1 MNIRTRWLLGVIS
14 VSLLAAATADSA
26 ESAQE
31 KPRDLN
37 THHLFTAPATIAEWK
52 ARSAE
57 LRRQLL
63 FSNGLL
69 PMPERTPLNPR
80 ITGRFEGPDFIVE
93 NVALETRPGFYLCG
107 NLYRP
112 KNKKGPFPGI
122 ANPHGHWD
130 AGRRHRE
137 ADVPKADPNAPSP
150 APGKADLVALPAN
163 LAKQGHVVF
172 AYDMAGYN
180 DTNQVEHRKFL
191 DNLKP
196 WQWNVSLLGL
206 QTWNSIR
213 VVDYL
218 QSLPY
223 VDKKRI
229 GATGASGG
237 GTQTFV
243 LAAVDDR
250 VKVSVPVNMVSSYM
264 QGGCLCE
271 NAPGMRV
278 GTDNPEI
285 AALFAPKPQLLISCT
300 GDWTK
305 ENPKEEY
312 PRVKQVYS
320 LFGAP
325 EKIDNRHFNY
335 GHNYNVE
342 SREAMYAFFGKW
354 LLKDPKPEKFREQKV
369 DLDPNVLKV
378 WTEQSPRPS
387 NALTAEALQGALIA
401 DSDRRIRSLSPAQL
415 SQVARPA
422 LREALV
428 IDQPMPAA
436 TGPGSGRTK
445 VILVSTSRKWLDDA
459 ASVLAAAQRN
469 PSIFQLEINPGNEP
483 TERLLWDNF
492 FSTYNQTPLGDA
504 VSAVVAQIAEARR
517 NGFTDVDLVGEGMGG
532 LWSLFARAVTGVPG
546 ATVVDLS
553 PLKGDAEALYLTELF
568 APGIRAAGG
577 WQTAALMCSPSLTIF
592 GADGVNVLEELRAR
606 FRAGKLAVHSES
618 LTPTKVAQSLAR

>member
-1 MNIRTRWLLGVIS
+1 MVQPQLGIILIALMV
-14 VSLLAAATADSA
+14 LNMQGT
-26 ESAQE
+26 SAQE

-37 THHLFTAPATIAEWK
+37 THHLFTAPSSASEWK
-52 ARSAE
+52 ARAQD
-57 LRRQLL
+57 LRRQIL
-63 FSNGLL
+63 FSTGLW
-69 PMPERTPLNPR
+69 PMPEKKPLNPR
-80 ITGRFEGPDFIVE
+80 ITGKFEGPDFIVE
-93 NVALETRPGFYLCG
+93 NVALETWPGFYLCG

-112 KNKKGPFPGI
+112 KGKKGPFPGI

-130 AGRRHRE
+130 AGRMHRE
-137 ADVPKADPNAPSP
+137 ADVPKADPSASTP
-150 APGKADLVALPAN
+150 APGKADLVALAAN

-172 AYDMAGYN
+172 AYDMVGYN

-191 DNLKP
+191 DHLKP

-250 VKVSVPVNMVSSYM
+250 VKVSVPVNMVSAYM

-271 NAPGMRV
+271 NAPGLRV

-320 LFGAP
+320 LLNAP
-325 EKIDNRHFNY
+325 DKIENRHFNY

-354 LLKDPKPEKFREQKV
+354 FLKDPIPERFREQKV
-369 DLDPNVLKV
+369 DLDPKVLKV
-378 WTEQSPRPS
+378 WTEQNPRPS
-387 NALTAEALQGALIA
+387 NASNAEALRESLTA
-401 DSDRRIRSLSPAQL
+401 DSDRRIRSLSPGQL
-415 SQVARPA
+415 SQVSRPA
-422 LREALV
+422 FREALV
-428 IDQPMPAA
+428 IDASNPASS
-436 TGPGSGRTK
+436 GPGNGRTK
-445 VILVSTSRKWLDDA
+445 VVLVSANRKWLDDTA
-459 ASVLAAAQRN
+459 TAVAAAQRN
-469 PSIFQLEINPGNEP
+469 ASIFLLEINPGNKP
-483 TERLLWDNF
+483 TERLLWDAF

-504 VSAVVAQIAEARR
+504 VSAVVGQIAEARR
-517 NGFTDVDLVGEGMGG
+517 NGFVNVDLVGEGMGG
-532 LWSLFARAVTGVPG
+532 LWALFARAVTGAPG

-553 PLKGDAEALYLTELF
+553 ALKGDTEALHLTELF

-577 WQTAALMCSPSLTIF
+577 WQTAALLCAPKLTVYGGDGVTGLEDVRSRFRTGKLTIHP
-592 GADGVNVLEELRAR
+592 EP
-606 FRAGKLAVHSES
+606 
-618 LTPTKVAQSLAR
+618 LTAAKAAESLAR